1 MTGLGIFEYVK
12 LAIFYASWLYVPVAP
27 VCVWLILKRKGAFR
41 AGAALFLFCI
51 SCLAYAR
58 FVEPRILL
66 TAEHEITLDRCG
78 ASSGAVRIAA
88 FSDTHNGLFGNAMAI
103 DRIARRVDAASADFV
118 LIAGDF
124 IYFLDPAKYPE
135 TFAALKNIRAPV
147 FAVLGNHDL
156 GIPGPD
162 FRVALN
168 KALPDAGVRL
178 IDNQALRVSNS
189 KFTIEL
195 VALSDQWDHHQKLS
209 LLMTAPSAPRIVLTH
224 NPATMKDFRRGMT
237 ADLLVGG
244 HTHGGQIQLPFL
256 TCALTGV
263 YGDAAYGLR
272 SVGDV
277 EIFTTSGT
285 GMVGL
290 PMRFRVPPR
299 IDILNVRYPSCAETG
314 NPF

>member
-1 MTGLGIFEYVK
+1 MTGLGVFEYVK

-41 AGAALFLFCI
+41 VGAALFLFCI

-66 TAEHEITLDRCG
+66 TAEHEIALETCG
-78 ASSGAVRIAA
+78 ASSGAVRVVV
-88 FSDTHNGLFGNAMAI
+88 FSDTHNGLFGNAMPI
-103 DRIARRVDAASADFV
+103 DRIARRVDAANADFV

-124 IYFLDPAKYPE
+124 IYFLDPEKYPE
-135 TFAALKNIRAPV
+135 TFAALETIRAPV

-156 GIPGPD
+156 GLPGPD
-162 FRVALN
+162 FRTALN
-168 KALPDAGVRL
+168 EALPRAGVRL
-178 IDNQALRVSNS
+178 IDNQALRLSNS
-189 KFTIEL
+189 KFTLEL
-195 VALSDQWDHHQKLS
+195 VALSDQWDHRQKLS
-209 LLMTAPSAPRIVLTH
+209 LLTAPQSAPRVVLTH
-224 NPATMKDFRRGMT
+224 NPATIKDLRTDMT

-256 TCALTGV
+256 TCAVIGV
-263 YGDAAYGLR
+263 CGDAAYGLR
-272 SVGDV
+272 AVGDV
-277 EIFTTSGT
+277 QIFTTSGT

-299 IDILNVRYPSCAETG
+299 IDILKIHYPSCIETG
-314 NPF
+314 NSF